1 MIHIYFDNYYENLKN
16 SVHNFDNKVTFF
28 LLLSK
33 HLFCFSLLE
42 ENCDGFQPDRYNFW
56 RTLVQKKKEN
66 IYMYFVIFWKLNL
79 CILIRMHNKA
89 KVFLTFKIFSKPS
102 RLKSFSVLFV
112 QMLCHDMLLSKFKQ
126 NIVKKY
132 EHEYKNAT
140 PRCEKTFWF
149 LSFFRD
155 LSNVR
160 RPLRKNGFLNVAAR
174 AAQTPQVRP
183 CPFI

>member
-1 MIHIYFDNYYENLKN
+1 MIHIYFNNYYENLKS
-16 SVHNFDNKVTFF
+16 SVHIFDNKVTFF
-28 LLLSK
+28 INIKAFVFVVIAGRKLWRVSARQV
-33 HLFCFSLLE
+33 HIIFE
-42 ENCDGFQPDRYNFW
+42 ELWFRKRKID
-56 RTLVQKKKEN
+56 
-66 IYMYFVIFWKLNL
+66 MYFVIFWKLNL
-79 CILIRMHNKA
+79 CILIRMHNMV
-89 KVFLTFKIFSKPS
+89 KVFLKFKIFSKPS
-102 RLKSFSVLFV
+102 RLKRFSVLFV
-112 QMLCHDMLLSKFKQ
+112 QMLCPDMLVSKFKQ

-132 EHEYKNAT
+132 EHKYKNTT
-140 PRCEKTFWF
+140 PRCEETFWF